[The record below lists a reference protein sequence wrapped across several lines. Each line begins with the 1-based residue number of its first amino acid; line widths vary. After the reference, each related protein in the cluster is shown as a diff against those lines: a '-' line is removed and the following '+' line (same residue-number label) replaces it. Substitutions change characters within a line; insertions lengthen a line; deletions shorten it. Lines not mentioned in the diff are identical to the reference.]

1 MTPDE
6 KIKKII
12 NSLKRE
18 DGLLDI
24 GKYDDDVIKNALQEY
39 GNFISIEILKLVM
52 ETEKEK
58 IKEIVCFANNKPGM
72 HYECDCNEQ
81 ATWNESK
88 QDTVDSIEK
97 ILKNKLLDNKQ

>member
-39 GNFISIEILKLVM
+39 GNFIRQQTLE
-52 ETEKEK
+52 ETLAMVL
-58 IKEIVCFANNKPGM
+58 KEIEDVQKAHTENGFGRI
-72 HYECDCNEQ
+72 
-81 ATWNESK
+81 SFL
-88 QDTVDSIEK
+88 DT
-97 ILKNKLLDNKQ
+97 LKNKLLDNKTLQDNN